1 MFRTIP
7 ALLLLALAGAAY
19 ADNPAPAATAPAAAA
34 PQAPA
39 SDSKSQDGHT
49 NCMNSTGTHL
59 AKAPGDCKMLHG
71 DSYSRDRLESSGMTE
86 TGDALKKVDPS
97 LR

>member
-19 ADNPAPAATAPAAAA
+19 ADNSAAAAAPAATSAPQTPAADAT
-34 PQAPA
+34 
-39 SDSKSQDGHT
+39 SQDGHT
-49 NCMNSTGTHL
+49 GCVGSTGTHL
-59 AKAPGDCKMLHG
+59 AKPPGDCKMLHG
-71 DSYSRDRLESSGMTE
+71 DSYSRDRLESTGMTE
-86 TGDALKKVDPS
+86 TGDALKKADPA